1 MRFLPSIICP
11 GFMSC
16 GREQKSVFSCLA
28 LIAAGLLF
36 FSPSPVHAAEEFS
49 FDVDELEKKNFEW
62 GGYAELKW
70 EHMYLNE
77 GSAFEILNPSKPSG
91 STLDRLS
98 GTLQIDGSYLGGI
111 TSLNWTL
118 KASGQQDNLDWYDQ
132 ADIFEAYV
140 GLKPTP
146 RLAASLGKKSYK
158 WGKGYAWNP
167 AGFLNRPKDPDD
179 PEEALEGYTTV
190 ELDLVKS
197 FAGKLQTA
205 ALTTVILPVW
215 NEINE
220 EFGEINNVNLAV
232 KLYLLYKDTDIDLI
246 YYTGNSRSSR
256 YGLDF
261 AKNLA
266 ANFEIHGELAYLP
279 NQETFVLQKDGST
292 LLRERSA
299 LSGLIGL
306 RYLSENNIT
315 SIIEYYHNDS
325 GYSTGE
331 MDRFYQLVVEGE
343 NQLYSSGSDLLLD
356 QARDVSRKGY
366 GRPQSGRNYLYGRFT
381 QQEPFDILYFTPG
394 LITIYNLDD
403 LSFSISPEILY
414 TGFTNWEMRLR
425 CTFREGSSFTEYD
438 EKLTHSKLELRLRYF
453 F

>member
-1 MRFLPSIICP
+1 
-11 GFMSC
+11 MSC
-16 GREQKSVFSCLA
+16 ARRQKSAFTCLA
-28 LIAAGLLF
+28 GIAAGLLF
-36 FSPSPVHAAEEFS
+36 FSPSPVHAAEEFN
-49 FDVDELEKKNFEW
+49 FDVAELEKKNLEW
-62 GGYAELKW
+62 GGYIELKW
-70 EHMYLNE
+70 EHMHPNQ

-98 GTLQIDGSYLGGI
+98 GTLQINGSYLSDI

-118 KASGQQDNLDWYDQ
+118 QVGGQQDNLDWYDR
-132 ADIFEAYV
+132 ADIFETYV

-146 RLAASLGKKSYK
+146 HLTASLGKKSYK

-167 AGFLNRPKDPDD
+167 VGFLNRPKDPDD
-179 PEEALEGYTTV
+179 PEETLEGYTTV

-205 ALTTVILPVW
+205 ALTTVILPIW
-215 NEINE
+215 SEINE
-220 EFGEINNVNLAV
+220 DFSEINNVNLAV

-246 YYTGNSRSSR
+246 YNTGNSRSSR

-279 NQETFVLQKDGST
+279 NQKTTVLQEDGSS

-299 LSGLIGL
+299 ISGLVGL
-306 RYLSENNIT
+306 RYLSENDIT

-331 MDRFYQLVVEGE
+331 MDRFYQLVAEGE
-343 NQLYSSGSDLLLD
+343 NQLYSSASDLLLD
-356 QARDVSRKGY
+356 QAREVSRKGY
-366 GRPQSGRNYLYGRFT
+366 GSPQPGRNYLYGRFT

-403 LSFSISPEILY
+403 HSFSISPEIVY

-425 CTFREGSSFTEYD
+425 CSFREGSSFTEYG
-438 EKLTHSKLELRLRYF
+438 EKFAHSKLELRLRYF